1 MYIYSWNYL
10 IYLTTDILT
19 TIKTQWPLTNS
30 IKMSRKV
37 DAPKYFKCSL
47 IHIWHNS
54 VRHDLFQCLEF
65 SACTILIAIQQ
76 ILLYE
81 IIVSYCMH
89 TLCLPYIP
97 VRNTCTKLAKKC
109 RFTKYILLNDYHSK
123 FLFQFC
129 RFLLINKETN
139 CCLCSIN
146 PTFNGGHPGKKLRL
160 SGQTYTAHIFLYF
173 I

>member
-1 MYIYSWNYL
+1 
-10 IYLTTDILT
+10 
-19 TIKTQWPLTNS
+19 
-30 IKMSRKV
+30 MSRKV
-37 DAPKYFKCSL
+37 DAPKYLKCSL

-109 RFTKYILLNDYHSK
+109 RFTKYILLNDYLSK

-129 RFLLINKETN
+129 SFLLINKETN

-146 PTFNGGHPGKKLRL
+146 PTFNGGHPGKKLVCTKSIPL
-160 SGQTYTAHIFLYF
+160 CIAKEGKHCLNQSKFFIVNGKGIFL
-173 I
+173 IHD